1 MRKLKIYLGKET
13 MKKLIPFFAL
23 IIFLMSYPLDT
34 QAQVNLERERV
45 ARYDINYASYL
56 IEVGKYM
63 EALEN
68 YETAIEVTTI
78 EKTKIDALLAKATLL
93 SSFLDAP
100 EEALKTYR
108 EIYRKYPQAA
118 QIALYREGLLLFH
131 LNRTDEAKSALEKY
145 LTRFPQGRFRFQTEA
160 LLEQI
165 KKIVPPPPPPP
176 PEIKPPEIKPP
187 VIKPPEVKRPE
198 VRVRLC
204 KTTGEVTIKGSSVC
218 AAGLGCDKD
227 FRVRGSDGEISIDGT
242 PLNQRKVFFE
252 GKDLIEIR
260 CGKKKKQVRGKILA
274 QVKGGKLYI
283 INYVD
288 IEDYLKSVVPS
299 ESYSSWPLETLKAQ
313 AVAARTY
320 AWYQLLHRKTWVYD
334 LVDDEGDQAYKGV
347 KRERAKSTRAV
358 EETSGRILTY
368 KNKPILAMYSANSG
382 GHTADAKSIFNLR
395 KPYLVA
401 HPDPASLKG
410 KMARWTREFS
420 TSEIES
426 ALRKRGIRVKG
437 LRRIEPAEKGP
448 SGRII
453 KIRISSKEGSKV
465 LRTRTT
471 LRRALKLPEILLEIE
486 RKNNH
491 FIFNGRGWGHGV
503 GYSQWGSAILGKKTS
518 YDKILGFYYPN
529 ALLEKKW

>member
-1 MRKLKIYLGKET
+1 
-13 MKKLIPFFAL
+13 MKKIAL
-23 IIFLMSYPLDT
+23 LLTILSLFLSYHSTCL
-34 QAQVNLERERV
+34 AQVNLERERE

-68 YETAIEVTTI
+68 YETAIELTSV

-93 SSFLDAP
+93 SAFLDAP

-108 EIYRKYPQAA
+108 EVYKKYPQAA
-118 QIALYREGLLLFH
+118 EIALYREGLLLFH
-131 LNRTDEAKSALEKY
+131 LNRPDEAKEILKEY
-145 LTRFPQGRFRFQTEA
+145 LTRYPRGRFLFQTEA

-165 KKIVPPPPPPP
+165 KKIVPPAPPPPVP
-176 PEIKPPEIKPP
+176 KPP
-187 VIKPPEVKRPE
+187 VPKPPVVKPPKPKPPVVEQPE

-204 KTTGEVTIKGSSVC
+204 RTTGEATIKGSPVC
-218 AAGLGCDKD
+218 AEGLGCRES
-227 FRVRGSDGEISIDGT
+227 FTVRGSDGQIFVDGT
-242 PLNQRKVFFE
+242 PVRERKIFFE
-252 GKDLIEIR
+252 GKSLLEIR
-260 CGKKKKQVRGKILA
+260 CGKKKKKVRGRLMARLKD
-274 QVKGGKLYI
+274 GKLYI
-283 INYVD
+283 INYVN

-320 AWYQLLHRKTWVYD
+320 AYYQLLHRKNWVFD

-347 KRERAKSTRAV
+347 KRERSKSTRAV
-358 EETSGRILTY
+358 KETSGGILSY
-368 KNKPILAMYSANSG
+368 KDKPILAMYSANSG
-382 GHTADAKSIFNLR
+382 GYTADAKSIFSLR

-401 HPDPASLKG
+401 HPDPESLKG

-420 TSEIES
+420 VSEIES
-426 ALRKRGIRVKG
+426 ALRKRGIKVSG
-437 LRRIEPAEKGP
+437 LQKIEPAEKGP
-448 SGRII
+448 SGRVIKVRII
-453 KIRISSKEGSKV
+453 SKDGSKV

-471 LRRALKLPEILLEIE
+471 LRRALKLPEILLEIK

-529 ALLEKKW
+529 ASLEKKW